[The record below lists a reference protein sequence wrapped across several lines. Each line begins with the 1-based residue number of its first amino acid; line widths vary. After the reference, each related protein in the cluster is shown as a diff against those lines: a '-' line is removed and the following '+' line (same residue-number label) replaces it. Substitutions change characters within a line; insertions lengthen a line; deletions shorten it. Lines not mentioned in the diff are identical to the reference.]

1 MTKHLCI
8 DTFSCLEMI
17 RSAYAIIANDCIQNM
32 NHINVRFKS
41 DRFIEFKWLPQAE
54 KMY

>member
-17 RSAYAIIANDCIQNM
+17 RSAYANMRIQNM